1 MMNKMTVHMTKET
14 LYDFLLFHAY
24 SKFSGFLINI
34 LGLAIAFMGI
44 ILYVTDRTN
53 AWGVGLYLAAA
64 FVFLASTPLQLKMRA
79 RKQVLVNEEYCNPVV
94 YTFSEEGIRV
104 EYAGKERSYQW
115 EEIERAVVTPK
126 TIGIYYGK
134 EQAMILPKQDFG
146 EQFVPIFQLIATR
159 LGQSRV
165 RMR

>member
-1 MMNKMTVHMTKET
+1 MNKMTVHMTKET

-34 LGLAIAFMGI
+34 LGFAVAFMGI
-44 ILYVTDRTN
+44 ILYITDRTGVQ
-53 AWGVGLYLAAA
+53 GVGLYLAAA
-64 FVFLASTPLQLKMRA
+64 FVFLASTPFQLKMRA
-79 RKQVLVNEEYCNPVV
+79 KKQVQVNEEYCNPVE
-94 YTFSEEGIRV
+94 YTFTEEEIRM
-104 EYAGKERSYQW
+104 EYGGKERCCPW

-146 EQFVPIFQLIATR
+146 DQFAPIFRMIAAR

-165 RMR
+165 R